1 MKKSS
6 LFLSVIVFLG
16 SYLLAEPTV
25 VDTTLATVN
34 GEAILLSDFNR
45 ETAPIL
51 EQYQQ
56 LTPAE
61 EQNPQD
67 LQKFKQKLL
76 EQMVDE
82 RLLRQE
88 AKKQKI
94 TPTPRDIDAGI
105 AEVRRQFKSDEE
117 FQQELKKTGLSEEK
131 FRERIK
137 EQLMVMQLIEREVKS
152 KITPPT
158 EKEVQDL
165 YDTLQKINAGE
176 KPNTGNT
183 DQDKQLLGLA
193 QALKRM
199 SEETIRARHIL
210 IRVEKNA
217 TLKDKSAAL
226 KKIKE
231 IQDKIKN
238 GADFAEM
245 AKEYSQ
251 DPGSSSRGGDLGYF
265 THGDMVPEFEKV
277 AFSLE
282 TGKVSEPVLTDFGYH
297 LIRVEEKRAA
307 RKVSL
312 SDVKNELQEIVY
324 RQKMAQAYE
333 NWLKDLRAKAVIK
346 INPIP

>member
-16 SYLLAEPTV
+16 SYLLAGPTV

-105 AEVRRQFKSDEE
+105 AEVRRRFKSDEE

-245 AKEYSQ
+245 AKVYSQ